1 LRPLTH
7 GVPIVVVHSGKPLVD
22 VLRRQ
27 MMPVEDLMAAAR
39 NQGIDTFDDV
49 TVAVLETNGRISFF
63 TGEPR
68 EGAADPP
75 TAT

>member
-1 LRPLTH
+1 
-7 GVPIVVVHSGKPLVD
+7 
-22 VLRRQ
+22 
-27 MMPVEDLMAAAR
+27 
-39 NQGIDTFDDV
+39 
-49 TVAVLETNGRISFF
+49 VAVLETNGRISFF